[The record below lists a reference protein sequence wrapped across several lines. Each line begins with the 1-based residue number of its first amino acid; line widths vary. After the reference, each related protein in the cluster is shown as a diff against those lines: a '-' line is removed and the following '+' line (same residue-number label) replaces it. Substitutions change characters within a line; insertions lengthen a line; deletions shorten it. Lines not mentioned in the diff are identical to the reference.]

1 MADTHVKPTFWA
13 VQYPFQEF
21 KYILAKYV
29 LLFTA
34 SMYYWKQRSL
44 SAFSKNLNK
53 KIAILLANGQVLTS
67 LVRLKYV
74 ELE

>member
-1 MADTHVKPTFWA
+1 MADTHTKPTFWA

-34 SMYYWKQRSL
+34 SMYYWKRAGSRGACQH
-44 SAFSKNLNK
+44 SART
-53 KIAILLANGQVLTS
+53 IAILLKQMDRS
-67 LVRLKYV
+67 
-74 ELE
+74 